1 LNEKRV
7 SKIDKNK
14 RRTGEII
21 TLLKK
26 RYPDARCVLNH
37 KNPLELLVATILS
50 AQCTDVRVNKVTK
63 DLFKKYKQAED
74 YAGAK
79 PEILEND
86 IRSTGFYKN
95 KARSIIKCCK
105 VIFEKYKGKVPATM
119 EELVALGGIGRKTAN
134 VILGNAFGI
143 PGITVDTH
151 VKRVAY
157 RLALTK
163 NQDPVKIEYDLIEMI
178 PKKEWTQFSH
188 LMIFHGRY
196 TCMARKPLCAECVL
210 ESHCPKVGVKR

>member
-1 LNEKRV
+1 MNEKRV

-26 RYPDARCVLNH
+26 RYPDARCALNH

-79 PEILEND
+79 PETLEND

-105 VIFEKYKGKVPATM
+105 VIFEKYKGKIPATM

-163 NQDPVKIEYDLIEMI
+163 NQDPVKIEYDLMELV

-210 ESHCPKVGVKR
+210 ESHCPQVGIK